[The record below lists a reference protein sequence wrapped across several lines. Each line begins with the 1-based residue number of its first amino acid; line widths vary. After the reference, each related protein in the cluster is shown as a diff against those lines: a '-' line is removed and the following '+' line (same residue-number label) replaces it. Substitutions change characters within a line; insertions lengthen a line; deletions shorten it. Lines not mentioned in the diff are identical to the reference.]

1 MHVVQLYCVSS
12 PSPFPSMV
20 KPPVS
25 LPSFSHFAKVSS
37 PFLQRVVCSFT
48 ESSKKSNEQKVGAL
62 PQEVDTGFFFFSSL
76 LFSPYISS
84 LVFSP
89 FLNFVC
95 FCRC

>member
-48 ESSKKSNEQKVGAL
+48 ESSKKSNEQEVGAL
-62 PQEVDTGFFFFSSL
+62 PQEVDTGFFSFLLYFSHLIFLLWFFPH
-76 LFSPYISS
+76 F
-84 LVFSP
+84 
-89 FLNFVC
+89 
-95 FCRC
+95 